1 MEIESARKLVEV
13 APAVHAMFMASKAGR
28 KSPRAHPH
36 HFHGM
41 LPGTSM
47 DHVHLASA
55 AVTDR
60 HIAKSCTPNSGEMT
74 C

>member
-1 MEIESARKLVEV
+1 MGVESARKLVEV
-13 APAVHAMFMASKAGR
+13 ALLVHAMFMASEIGLQL
-28 KSPRAHPH
+28 PRARSH

-41 LPGTSM
+41 LLRASM

-60 HIAKSCTPNSGEMT
+60 HIAKSCTPNFRR
-74 C
+74 